1 MNEKM
6 KREEK
11 QFREEMFK
19 FTCFIRGCHDASKLL
34 QYKKYGDEEIGA
46 KKGYAYLSFSDL
58 YGSSI
63 PRLYNWMTSPLSTSI
78 GLPSVEQ
85 TAIMLR
91 EMIRSLEGIPE
102 IVKLLNTTGK
112 ELFQNSHESYLL

>member
-1 MNEKM
+1 M
-6 KREEK
+6 
-11 QFREEMFK
+11 
-19 FTCFIRGCHDASKLL
+19 L
-34 QYKKYGDEEIGA
+34 QQKYGDEEIGA

-85 TAIMLR
+85 VYT
-91 EMIRSLEGIPE
+91 
-102 IVKLLNTTGK
+102 
-112 ELFQNSHESYLL
+112 SHHQGLS